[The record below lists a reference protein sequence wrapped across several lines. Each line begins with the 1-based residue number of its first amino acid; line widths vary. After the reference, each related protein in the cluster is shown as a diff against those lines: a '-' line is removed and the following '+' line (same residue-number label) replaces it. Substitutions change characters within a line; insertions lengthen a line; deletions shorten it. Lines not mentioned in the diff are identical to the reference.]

1 MDYFLKTKRWK
12 KIGCGLTKV
21 ICPVLCFEM
30 LIRSFRCV
38 GFKNASFLLQNQ
50 TRKRRVCL
58 GLTVGS
64 SSGNL
69 QVLVGIRVGFS
80 GSFQQLH
87 FFSSAY
93 FSACSPWIDIF
104 FWICCLEGV
113 QTQQEQPVLFQ
124 TTPRCDRLVFAAW
137 QKRRKR
143 CWMSK
148 SMIKLR
154 FLLVHAVSVMLLLH
168 ALEWRAFLTWRHRL
182 SGWPLKWRP
191 HQRLKWCF

>member
-1 MDYFLKTKRWK
+1 MASEYVFTFSAPTTRLSIKTAHNVDYFLKTKRWK

-87 FFSSAY
+87 FF
-93 FSACSPWIDIF
+93 FICIF
-104 FWICCLEGV
+104 FS
-113 QTQQEQPVLFQ
+113 LF
-124 TTPRCDRLVFAAW
+124 TMNRH
-137 QKRRKR
+137 
-143 CWMSK
+143 
-148 SMIKLR
+148 
-154 FLLVHAVSVMLLLH
+154 FLLNLL
-168 ALEWRAFLTWRHRL
+168 
-182 SGWPLKWRP
+182 S
-191 HQRLKWCF
+191 